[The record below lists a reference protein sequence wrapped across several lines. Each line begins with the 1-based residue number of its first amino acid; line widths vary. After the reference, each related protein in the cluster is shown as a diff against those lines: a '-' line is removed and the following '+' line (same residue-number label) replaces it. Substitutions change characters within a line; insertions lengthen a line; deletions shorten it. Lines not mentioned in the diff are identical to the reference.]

1 MQTFEIKN
9 RWDGKVLF
17 SAGGKTLRD
26 VVQQAVQSGAD
37 LGGANLRGADLGG
50 ANLGGADL
58 GSANLSGANL
68 GSANLS
74 GADLGGA
81 NLRGANLRGADLG
94 GADLRGAGLGGASLR
109 GANLRDANLRGANLR
124 GADLRGANLS
134 DADGKN
140 LTLVGSRPVFM
151 LGPIGSR
158 CDYLTAYL
166 TDVGVHVRAGC
177 FFDTIEAFHAAVI
190 AEHKDNEHGREYM
203 AAIAMIDAH
212 ASIWAP
218 SAIVAEAA

>member
-26 VVQQAVQSGAD
+26 VVQQAVQSGA
-37 LGGANLRGADLGG
+37 GLRGADLGG
-50 ANLGGADL
+50 AD
-58 GSANLSGANL
+58 L

-81 NLRGANLRGADLG
+81 NLRGANLRDAN
-94 GADLRGAGLGGASLR
+94 LRGAGLGGASLR
-109 GANLRDANLRGANLR
+109 GANLRDANLRGADLR

-166 TDVGVHVRAGC
+166 TDAGVHVRAGC
-177 FFDTIEAFHAAVI
+177 FFDTLEAFRAAVV
-190 AEHKDNEHGREYM
+190 AEHSDNNHGREYM
-203 AAIAMIDAH
+203 AAIAMIEAH
-212 ASIWAP
+212 ADIWTPAV
-218 SAIVAEAA
+218 AAVAEAA

>member
-37 LGGANLRGADLGG
+37 LGGANLRGA
-50 ANLGGADL
+50 
-58 GSANLSGANL
+58 
-68 GSANLS
+68 
-74 GADLGGA
+74 
-81 NLRGANLRGADLG
+81 
-94 GADLRGAGLGGASLR
+94 
-109 GANLRDANLRGANLR
+109 NLRDANLRGAN
-124 GADLRGANLS
+124 LRGANLS

-166 TDVGVHVRAGC
+166 TDAGVHVRAGC
-177 FFDTIEAFHAAVI
+177 FFDTLEAFRAAVV
-190 AEHKDNEHGREYM
+190 AEHSDNNHGREYM

-212 ASIWAP
+212 ASIWTP

>member
-17 SAGGKTLRD
+17 SAGGETLRD

-37 LGGANLRGADLGG
+37 LSGAD
-50 ANLGGADL
+50 
-58 GSANLSGANL
+58 LSGANL
-68 GSANLS
+68 GSANLRGAYLS
-74 GADLGGA
+74 GANLRGAYLGGAYLDGADLRSAYLGGAYLSSANLSSANLSSA
-81 NLRGANLRGADLG
+81 NLRGANL
-94 GADLRGAGLGGASLR
+94 S
-109 GANLRDANLRGANLR
+109 GAN
-124 GADLRGANLS
+124 
-134 DADGKN
+134 GKN

-212 ASIWAP
+212 ASIWTP

>member
-26 VVQQAVQSGAD
+26 VVQQAVQSGA
-37 LGGANLRGADLGG
+37 
-50 ANLGGADL
+50 
-58 GSANLSGANL
+58 
-68 GSANLS
+68 NLS
-74 GADLGGA
+74 GADLRGAYLGSA
-81 NLRGANLRGADLG
+81 NLRGAYLGSADLSG
-94 GADLRGAGLGGASLR
+94 AYLRSADLS
-109 GANLRDANLRGANLR
+109 DANLR
-124 GADLRGANLS
+124 GADLRGADLRGAYLGGANLS

-212 ASIWAP
+212 ASIWTP